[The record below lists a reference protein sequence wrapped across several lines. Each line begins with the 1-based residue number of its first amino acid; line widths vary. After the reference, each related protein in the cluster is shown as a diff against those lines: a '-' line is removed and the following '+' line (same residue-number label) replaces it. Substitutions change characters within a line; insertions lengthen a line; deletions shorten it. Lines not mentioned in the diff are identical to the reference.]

1 MKIVDNRD
9 NGKLIDF
16 NALASWDIF
25 ELPDTNELYIKIDR
39 DIFDIFDFIGKTKMV
54 NAIRL
59 DYPMEGFKY
68 VSPNTQVRPLD
79 VEIHINGVKKF

>member
-16 NALASWDIF
+16 NALAIWDIF
-25 ELPDTNELYIKIDR
+25 EFPDTNELYIKIDR

-59 DYPMEGFKY
+59 DYPM
-68 VSPNTQVRPLD
+68 
-79 VEIHINGVKKF
+79 

>member
-16 NALASWDIF
+16 NALASWDMF
-25 ELPDTNELYIKIDR
+25 ELPDTNELYMKIDR
-39 DIFDIFDFIGKTKMV
+39 DIFDFIGKTKMV

-68 VSPNTQVRPLD
+68 VSPDTQVRPLD

>member
-1 MKIVDNRD
+1 MKIVDNRN

-16 NALASWDIF
+16 NALASWDMF
-25 ELPDTNELYIKIDR
+25 ELPDMNGLYMKMGR
-39 DIFDIFDFIGKTKMV
+39 EMLDFIAKTKMV
-54 NAIRL
+54 NTIRL

-68 VSPNTQVRPLD
+68 VSPDTKVRPLD

>member
-9 NGKLIDF
+9 KGKLIEF
-16 NALASWDIF
+16 NALNSWDMF
-25 ELPDTNELYIKIDR
+25 ELTDMNGLYMKVD
-39 DIFDIFDFIGKTKMV
+39 KEMVALAANTKMV

-59 DYPMEGFKY
+59 DYPMAGFKY
-68 VSPNTQVRPLD
+68 IFPNTQVRPLD

>member
-9 NGKLIDF
+9 NGKLIDL
-16 NALASWDIF
+16 ASLASWDMF
-25 ELPDTNELYIKIDR
+25 ELPDMNGLYMKIGNEML
-39 DIFDIFDFIGKTKMV
+39 DFIAKTKIANV
-54 NAIRL
+54 VRI

-68 VSPNTQVRPLD
+68 VSPGTQVRPLD

>member
-1 MKIVDNRD
+1 MKIIDNRD

-16 NALASWDIF
+16 NALAGWGMF
-25 ELPDTNELYIKIDR
+25 ELPDMIGLYMKIDR
-39 DIFDIFDFIGKTKMV
+39 EMLDFIAKTKMV

-68 VSPNTQVRPLD
+68 VSPDTRVRPLD